1 MPANQLADYS
11 NTGLRIMFSRNV
23 STFDDYDKKLSST
36 FIFCLH
42 IYAQGSIS
50 SEVSDKSCEI
60 VELSYSY
67 VRDEIRNS
75 FGDNAQACMVV
86 VLGLMLLLW
95 QS

>member
-1 MPANQLADYS
+1 MSTIKKDSATGGFENNGLSANFWNAVPSAQISEYS
-11 NTGLRIMFSRNV
+11 FTGLRIMFSRNI

-60 VELSYSY
+60 VELSYSF
-67 VRDEIRNS
+67 VRE
-75 FGDNAQACMVV
+75 
-86 VLGLMLLLW
+86 
-95 QS
+95 

>member
-1 MPANQLADYS
+1 MGGFENNGLSAKFWNAVPAEQIADYAY
-11 NTGLRIMFSRNV
+11 TGLRLLFSRNV

-67 VRDEIRNS
+67 VR
-75 FGDNAQACMVV
+75 
-86 VLGLMLLLW
+86 
-95 QS
+95 